1 MRSLLLLTSTVAPP
15 PGVPFLHVTDPEERR
30 RQYEAAA
37 MAWTRVTEPLGIR
50 LLIVD
55 SSPEVT
61 DSLRSFQENVQAMNT
76 LTRTVELAHEPA
88 AADQHRD
95 GKGIGEAHILRRAMA
110 HIRPDESDVVKC
122 TGRLVVRQPLELF
135 PTHRDGIMCLLSPA
149 LDWADSRL
157 FAAPVAVVQK
167 YFLHLDDNINEK
179 AGVFFEHVFAR
190 AILSA
195 LGDGIPFR
203 PWPTIP
209 QLTGVA
215 GSTGRRYDT
224 LGSRLRARI
233 QDRLRSHLTPHVPL

>member
-1 MRSLLLLTSTVAPP
+1 VRSVLLLTSTVAPP

-30 RQYEAAA
+30 RQYEAAVT
-37 MAWTRVTEPLGIR
+37 AWTRVTESSGVR

-61 DSLRSFQENVQAMNT
+61 DSLRAFQDTVQNMNT
-76 LTRTVELAHEPA
+76 ITRIVELAHEPA

-95 GKGIGEAHILRRAMA
+95 GKGIGEAHILRKAMA
-110 HIRPDESDVVKC
+110 HIRPEESDLVKC
-122 TGRLVVRQPLELF
+122 TGRLVVRQPRALF
-135 PTHRDGIMCLLSPA
+135 PSHRDGIMCLLSPA

-167 YFLHLDDNINEK
+167 YFLHLDESIDEK
-179 AGVFFEHVFAR
+179 SGVFFEHVFAR
-190 AILSA
+190 VILSA
-195 LGDGIPFR
+195 VGDGIPFR
-203 PWPTIP
+203 PWPRIP

-224 LGSRLRARI
+224 LGSRLRATI
-233 QDRLRSHLTPHVPL
+233 QDRLRTHVMTHVPL